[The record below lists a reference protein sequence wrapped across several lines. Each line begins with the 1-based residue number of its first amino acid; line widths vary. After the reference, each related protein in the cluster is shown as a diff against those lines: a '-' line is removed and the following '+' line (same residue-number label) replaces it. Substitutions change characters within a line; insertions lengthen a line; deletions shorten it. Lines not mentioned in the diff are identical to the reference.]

1 MIYILNDA
9 EIFAE
14 SYTEDF
20 KIQFWLPKYI
30 ESPAETTC
38 YKLESYRPLSEEIE
52 QYLVFEEHNSL
63 DHEKFD
69 TTCVVPDETIQQL
82 PLYSEEYS
90 IIEKSTYIVIYNLG
104 SF

>member
-1 MIYILNDA
+1 MIHILSGA
-9 EIFAE
+9 EIFTE

-30 ESPAETTC
+30 ESPAETT
-38 YKLESYRPLSEEIE
+38 YKLESCRPLSEEIE

-69 TTCVVPDETIQQL
+69 TTCVIPDENTQHL
-82 PLYSEEYS
+82 PLYSEEYT
-90 IIEKSTYIVIYNLG
+90 IVDKSTYT
-104 SF
+104 